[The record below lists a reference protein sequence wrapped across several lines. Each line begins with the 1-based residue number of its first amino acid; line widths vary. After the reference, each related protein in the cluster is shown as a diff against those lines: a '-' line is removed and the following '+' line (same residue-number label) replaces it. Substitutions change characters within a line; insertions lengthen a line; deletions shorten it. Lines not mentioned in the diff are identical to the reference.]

1 MRTTL
6 TAGAAKPG
14 AAATIDNSA
23 AMSSNDDD
31 DVRISVPFEARVS
44 ASADRGVNDKG
55 TGRAGGGTKPTCAI
69 TNGTVSV
76 WLQVITRPGATMEG
90 PMRTTILD
98 DDPLA
103 RLRLREFL
111 AREPDIELVG
121 EYGSGA
127 AFLREL
133 AAVRPELVFIDV
145 EMPALSGFDVLETM
159 RATAAIRPY
168 VVFVTAFES
177 YAVRAFDTEATD
189 YLLKPF
195 DLARFTRM
203 LNRVRR
209 QLGAR
214 DPKVT
219 RVAVR
224 SGARIQFVRL
234 DQVDWIEAAAN
245 YVRLH
250 IGAGSYL
257 FRGSMVALEERLD
270 PAQFVRI

>member
-1 MRTTL
+1 
-6 TAGAAKPG
+6 
-14 AAATIDNSA
+14 
-23 AMSSNDDD
+23 
-31 DVRISVPFEARVS
+31 
-44 ASADRGVNDKG
+44 
-55 TGRAGGGTKPTCAI
+55 
-69 TNGTVSV
+69 
-76 WLQVITRPGATMEG
+76 MEG

-250 IGAGSYL
+250 IGAVSHL
-257 FRGSMVALEERLD
+257 FRGSMVALERRLD
-270 PAQFVRI
+270 PSRFVRIHRSTIVNVDRITELQPSFAREHIVVLRDGTRLRLSPTYRERLGALVDGL